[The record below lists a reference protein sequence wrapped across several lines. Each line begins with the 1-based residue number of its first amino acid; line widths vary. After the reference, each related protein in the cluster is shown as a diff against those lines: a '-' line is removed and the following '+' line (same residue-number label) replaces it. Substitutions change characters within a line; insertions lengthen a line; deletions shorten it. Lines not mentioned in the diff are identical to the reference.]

1 MRGFFRLMVGLSG
14 ILMLGA
20 MVPGT
25 LAAGG
30 VPPVVQSS
38 GADLQQIDVTVYN
51 SNLALVRE
59 VRRID
64 LPRGDFTLEYR
75 GVPSSIQPTTLLV
88 SADPDA
94 GLLLYDQNYEY
105 DLMTPDKIL
114 QKYVGRDIAWIQEDG
129 SRITGRLL
137 GVNSKPV
144 YQVGNEILFE
154 VPGRIVLP
162 RMPANLRAQPTLVWN
177 AHADK
182 GGATTVETSYLA
194 GGMNWHCDYVLQ
206 LDRAGRKAGLQ
217 AWVSLDNRSGAGFRD
232 ANLMLVAGD
241 INRAAPEN
249 LMREDMVPVKAMA
262 APPRFQEESLY
273 DYHLYTLDRP
283 VDLKNQQTKQV
294 SLFERQGVKV
304 IRKYRLDGSSR
315 FFHGFGR
322 MQSEGKVKVLYS
334 FENSADNKLGLPMP
348 AGVVRI
354 YGLSSAGGRQLLG
367 EDRIGHTPQDET
379 IELTAGSA
387 FDVVAERVREKVE
400 KISDRVTR
408 NSFRITLRNHKDE
421 DITVEVREPVG
432 GQWEVLQSS
441 FPVQRLSAN
450 EMSFQVPVKAHGEAV
465 LTYRV
470 EVRY

>member
-1 MRGFFRLMVGLSG
+1 MRGSFRLLVGLSG
-14 ILMLGA
+14 LLML
-20 MVPGT
+20 VT
-25 LAAGG
+25 FVSTVLAAEGR
-30 VPPVVQSS
+30 PPTVRSS
-38 GADLQQIDVTVYN
+38 AADLQRIDVTVYN

-88 SADPDA
+88 STDPD
-94 GLLLYDQNYEY
+94 GRLVLYDQNYEY

-129 SRITGRLL
+129 SRVTGRLL

-144 YQVGNEILFE
+144 FQVGGEILFE
-154 VPGRIVLP
+154 VPGRLVLP
-162 RMPANLRAQPTLVWN
+162 RMPANLRARPTLVWN

-182 GGATTVETSYLA
+182 GGATTVETSYLT
-194 GGMNWHCDYVLQ
+194 GGLDWDCDYVLQ
-206 LDRAGRKAGLQ
+206 LDRAGRTAGLQ
-217 AWVSLDNRSGAGFRD
+217 AWVSVDNKCGAGF
-232 ANLMLVAGD
+232 AGAHLLLVAGD
-241 INRAAPEN
+241 INRATPEV
-249 LMREDMVPVKAMA
+249 LMREDISPVKAMA

-283 VDLKNQQTKQV
+283 VDLKNQQTKQI
-294 SLFERQGVKV
+294 SLFERQGIKV
-304 IRKYRLDGSSR
+304 TRKYRLDGSPR
-315 FFHGFGR
+315 YFHGFGR

-334 FENSADNKLGLPMP
+334 FANSADNGLGMPMP
-348 AGVVRI
+348 AGVMRI

-367 EDRIGHTPQDET
+367 EDRIGHTPRDET
-379 IELTAGSA
+379 IELTAGTA

-400 KISDRVTR
+400 KVSDRVTR

-450 EMSFQVPVKAHGEAV
+450 QMSFQVPVEAHGEAV